1 MQKVAIFADVQNI
14 YYTCRHRYQ
23 KHFNYGAF
31 WQQATAG
38 RQVVA
43 AFAYAIDRSDSKQRG
58 FQKILKDIGFQIKL
72 KPYIQRAD
80 GTAKGDWDVGI
91 TLDLLEL
98 AEQVDVVILLSGDGD
113 FQLLLQKVR
122 ERFGTQSEV
131 YGVPALTA
139 QSLIQAADRFVA
151 IDESLLL

>member
-31 WQQATAG
+31 WQQATAN

-43 AFAYAIDRSDSKQRG
+43 AFAYAIERGDAKQRG
-58 FQKILKDIGFQIKL
+58 FQQILKELGFQVKL
-72 KPYIQRAD
+72 KPYIQRSD
-80 GTAKGDWDVGI
+80 GSSKGDWDVGI
-91 TLDLLEL
+91 TLDVVEL
-98 AEQVDVVILLSGDGD
+98 AEQVDAVILLSGDGD

-122 ERFGTQSEV
+122 SRYQVESEV
-131 YGVPALTA
+131 YGVPGLTS
-139 QSLIQAADRFVA
+139 QTLIHSADRFMA
-151 IDESLLL
+151 IGNELLL

>member
-31 WQQATAG
+31 WRQATAD

-91 TLDLLEL
+91 TLDVLEL

-131 YGVPALTA
+131 YGVQALTA